1 MKSLQFMSAGS
12 FEVGDLPMP
21 KILDDEVLLASR
33 VVGICHSDVDLLEGR
48 YIIPFEYPLIP
59 GHEWSAEVLEVGR
72 SVRTL
77 VPGDRVVG
85 ECVIGEDHFG
95 FTISGAAAEYFV
107 AKPHWLHKI
116 PDSITWSQ
124 GALIEP
130 FSCGYSATLR
140 ADNPDAS
147 DTVVVLGAGTIGLGV
162 IAASA
167 AKGARVIVIEPT
179 ASRVA
184 LARRLGAEQS
194 LDPTSPT
201 FLQEWNEMTSGAG
214 ASVVIEATGKPEAM
228 ATALE
233 LAGIGARVVNV
244 GINVGDSTSARL
256 GLIQSKELQ
265 IRGIIGSPGIWPQ
278 TIAFLDRTGIDLS
291 PLVSSIFP
299 LAEAD
304 QAMETVLNDKSQVK
318 VHMMSS
324 AA

>member
-1 MKSLQFMSAGS
+1 MSAGS
-12 FEVGDLPMP
+12 FEVSALPMP

-85 ECVIGEDHFG
+85 ECVIGVEHFG
-95 FTISGAAAEYFV
+95 FTISGAAAEFFV

-116 PDSITWSQ
+116 PDSLTWSQ

-184 LARRLGAEQS
+184 LARLLGAEQS

-214 ASVVIEATGKPEAM
+214 ASVVIEASGKPEAM
-228 ATALE
+228 STALE
-233 LAGIGARVVNV
+233 LAGLGARVVNI
-244 GINVGDSTSARL
+244 GINVGDSTPARL

-304 QAMETVLNDKSQVK
+304 QAMERVLNDKSQIK
-318 VHMMSS
+318 VHMTS
-324 AA
+324 AAA

>member
-12 FEVGDLPMP
+12 FEVSELPMP

-85 ECVIGEDHFG
+85 ECVIGVEHFG
-95 FTISGAAAEYFV
+95 FSISGAAAEYFV

-116 PDSITWSQ
+116 PDSLTWSQ

-130 FSCGYSATLR
+130 FSCGYNATLR

-184 LARRLGAEQS
+184 LAGLLGAEQS

-201 FLQEWNEMTSGAG
+201 FMQEWNEMTLGVG
-214 ASVVIEATGKPEAM
+214 ASVVIEASGRPEAM
-228 ATALE
+228 ATSLE
-233 LAGIGARVVNV
+233 LAGLGARVVNI
-244 GINVGDSTSARL
+244 GINVGDSTPARL

-304 QAMETVLNDKSQVK
+304 QAMETVMNDKSQIK
-318 VHMMSS
+318 VHMTS
-324 AA
+324 AAA

>member
-1 MKSLQFMSAGS
+1 MSAGS
-12 FEVGDLPMP
+12 FEVNELPMP

-33 VVGICHSDVDLLEGR
+33 VVGICHSDVDLLEGL
-48 YIIPFEYPLIP
+48 YIIPIEYPLIP

-85 ECVIGEDHFG
+85 ECVIGLEHFG

-116 PDSITWSQ
+116 PDSLTWSQ

-140 ADNPDAS
+140 ADNLDAS

-184 LARRLGAEQS
+184 LARLLGAEQS

-201 FLQEWNEMTSGAG
+201 FLKEWNEMTSGAG
-214 ASVVIEATGKPEAM
+214 ASVVIEASGKPEAM

-233 LAGIGARVVNV
+233 LAGLGARVVNI
-244 GINVGDSTSARL
+244 GINVGDSTPARL

-278 TIAFLDRTGIDLS
+278 TIAFLERTGIDLS

-304 QAMETVLNDKSQVK
+304 QAMEKVLNDKSQIK
-318 VHMMSS
+318 VHMTS
-324 AA
+324 AAA

>member
-1 MKSLQFMSAGS
+1 MSAGS
-12 FEVGDLPMP
+12 FEVSELPMP

-77 VPGDRVVG
+77 APGDRVVG

-116 PDSITWSQ
+116 PDSLTWSQ

>member
-1 MKSLQFMSAGS
+1 
-12 FEVGDLPMP
+12 
-21 KILDDEVLLASR
+21 
-33 VVGICHSDVDLLEGR
+33 
-48 YIIPFEYPLIP
+48 
-59 GHEWSAEVLEVGR
+59 
-72 SVRTL
+72 
-77 VPGDRVVG
+77 
-85 ECVIGEDHFG
+85 
-95 FTISGAAAEYFV
+95 
-107 AKPHWLHKI
+107 
-116 PDSITWSQ
+116 
-124 GALIEP
+124 
-130 FSCGYSATLR
+130 
-140 ADNPDAS
+140 
-147 DTVVVLGAGTIGLGV
+147 
-162 IAASA
+162 
-167 AKGARVIVIEPT
+167 
-179 ASRVA
+179 
-184 LARRLGAEQS
+184 
-194 LDPTSPT
+194 
-201 FLQEWNEMTSGAG
+201 MTSGAG

-228 ATALE
+228 ATALV

>member
-1 MKSLQFMSAGS
+1 
-12 FEVGDLPMP
+12 MP

-116 PDSITWSQ
+116 PDSLTWSQ

-201 FLQEWNEMTSGAG
+201 LLQEWNEMTSGAG

-256 GLIQSKELQ
+256 GLIQSKALQ

-318 VHMMSS
+318 VHMRS
-324 AA
+324 AAA